1 MTDDADRGLIRRL
14 RQMWQTADPERA
26 DLADRI
32 LFALQLEDADVEL
45 LRLGETVRLAGVRGA
60 DVARTVTFSNSSLSV
75 LVTMSE
81 PAPGQRRLDG
91 YIVPAAALRVELCS
105 ACEPRHATASPT
117 GRFAFSDVPTGL
129 LQLVFHP
136 TAGAAVDLDRPFL
149 TPPVQL

>member
-1 MTDDADRGLIRRL
+1 MTDDDDRGLIRRL
-14 RQMWQTADPERA
+14 RHMWQATDPERA

-32 LFALQLEDADVEL
+32 LFALQLEDANVEL
-45 LRLGETVRLAGVRGA
+45 LRLGEPVRFAGVRGA
-60 DVARTVTFSNSSLSV
+60 DVARTVTFSNNSLSV

-81 PAPGQRRLDG
+81 PAPGRRRLDG

-105 ACEPRHATASPT
+105 VCDPRDTTAAAT

-136 TAGAAVDLDRPFL
+136 TAGAAVNLDRPFL